1 MNTVIKLL
9 LIGFLIIIVFNLG
22 KAMTTMLKP
31 KSSAKT
37 MSTFIGR
44 RLIFSVALIL
54 LLLFSMLMGWV
65 QPNPRPY

>member
-9 LIGFLIIIVFNLG
+9 LVGCLIFIVYNLG
-22 KAMTTMLKP
+22 KAMTSMLKP
-31 KSSAKT
+31 QSSNKS

-54 LLLFSMLMGWV
+54 LLLLALLMGWV

>member
-1 MNTVIKLL
+1 MNIAIKLL
-9 LIGFLIIIVFNLG
+9 LLGLLFLIIFNLA

-31 KSSAKT
+31 PSTEKT

-44 RLIFSVALIL
+44 RLLFSVALIL
-54 LLLFSMLMGWV
+54 LLLLSLVMGWV